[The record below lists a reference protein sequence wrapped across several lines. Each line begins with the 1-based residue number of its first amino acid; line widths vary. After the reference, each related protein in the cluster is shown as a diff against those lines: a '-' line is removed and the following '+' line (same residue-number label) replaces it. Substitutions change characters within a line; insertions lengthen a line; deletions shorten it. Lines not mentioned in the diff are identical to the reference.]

1 MATTAVDD
9 VTEYVILDKVE
20 FHQNVKLFPL
30 KEEFCLTHSL
40 TTPSSS
46 AAATWWLPQTF
57 FSYPLLPLLWVYTV
71 IQSVRPYSIVIQI
84 ADVNSRR
91 GDVGEMDGGSAPKG

>member
-30 KEEFCLTHSL
+30 KEEFCLTHYSFFFCCCYVVAPPNIL
-40 TTPSSS
+40 LVPTVAS
-46 AAATWWLPQTF
+46 ALGIHRHSVCAAILHCH
-57 FSYPLLPLLWVYTV
+57 S
-71 IQSVRPYSIVIQI
+71 
-84 ADVNSRR
+84 DRR
-91 GDVGEMDGGSAPKG
+91 RK